1 MHCQVIVDYD
11 IILPLKMKKE
21 ISTFN
26 VYFFLFGNKDKNT

>member
-1 MHCQVIVDYD
+1 MHCLVIVDYD

-26 VYFFLFGNKDKNT
+26 VHVFLFGNKDKNI